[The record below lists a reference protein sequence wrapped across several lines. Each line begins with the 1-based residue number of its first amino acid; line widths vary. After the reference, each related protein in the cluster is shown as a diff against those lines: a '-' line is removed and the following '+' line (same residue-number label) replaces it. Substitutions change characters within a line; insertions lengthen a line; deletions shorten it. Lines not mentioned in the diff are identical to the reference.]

1 MLLLGAQIIRFYHF
15 VTGNRKSYTKYRIS
29 HALALEAFEILLR
42 ITKKNPRR
50 VQMGCAVPKSNAHRY
65 RVGVEPT

>member
-1 MLLLGAQIIRFYHF
+1 MLLFGAQIIRFHHF
-15 VTGNRKSYTKYRIS
+15 LTGNRKPYTKCWIP
-29 HALALEAFEILLR
+29 HALAREAFRILLR
-42 ITKKNPRR
+42 ITNKNPRR